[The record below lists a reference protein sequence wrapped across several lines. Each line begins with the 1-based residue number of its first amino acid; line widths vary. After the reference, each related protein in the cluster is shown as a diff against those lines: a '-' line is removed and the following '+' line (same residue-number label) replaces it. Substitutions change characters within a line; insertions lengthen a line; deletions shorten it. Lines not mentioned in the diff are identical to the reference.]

1 METRCPVASEPA
13 GQTAVP
19 CRVGYRQTISVQSG
33 MPVPRPSRIQPL
45 AAQSL
50 PMILDRF
57 SLASLNAVVSGAAHG
72 LGKAMALAFAEA
84 GANLILADR
93 DGPGLEE
100 TAHAASPL
108 GPRVIPFPCD
118 VSDPEQIDDLFR
130 LLDRELGTIE
140 ILGNVAGD
148 GMLGTPEDI
157 SVAAVKQVLQNL
169 VVGRFCMCQQAGQR
183 MLPRHT
189 GSIINI
195 GSLASITAL
204 GRGHIAYSMAMGAV
218 VQMTRELSTEWSGRG
233 IRVNAILP
241 AQVLNRGLTQR
252 MAADPGLEARF
263 LSGIPRG
270 RLGTPQDI
278 QGLAVLL
285 ASPASAWITG
295 ALIPMDGGNLAMN
308 AGGTPGAATP

>member
-1 METRCPVASEPA
+1 
-13 GQTAVP
+13 
-19 CRVGYRQTISVQSG
+19 
-33 MPVPRPSRIQPL
+33 
-45 AAQSL
+45 
-50 PMILDRF
+50 MILDRF
-57 SLASLNAVVSGAAHG
+57 SLAGLNAVVSGAAHG